1 MTDPVDINRVPKL
14 NLGLQET
21 DEVFITRQG
30 SGPYRVP
37 ASSFPWEQK
46 GDKGDPGG
54 SWAPVLALVTDGV
67 RLVHRVVDWVGGTGE
82 KPTALGYVGAT
93 GFVATAAAAVDVR
106 GAQGAAGWAP
116 VLAVVEDGVRRVH
129 QVVDWTGGAG
139 TKPTTLGYVGATG
152 IVETAA
158 AAVDVRGPLG
168 AVSAESMLEA
178 LSVAPVPVLQE
189 ISGLISGYIGN
200 QIVLVNGDSIGNDG
214 WLTPT
219 SPPVLYSGGIYTT
232 GVAVSGNI
240 EARTEDQGYSAWVSA
255 RRGIEILNRAVAG
268 NKLQDIIDRLAS
280 DVGIYGNRLGVVIDN
295 GVTNS
300 LFGPEADA
308 MTEDA
313 LVASLISQKT
323 TCIEY
328 YRGLGAKVVIP
339 ECIPRSGF
347 TNRQNRVAARY
358 NRWLNTLPW
367 LQPWIRVA
375 PVAALMSNPD
385 VYGSATPAPRWS
397 RDGTHTNNVGAH
409 RYSGAVNYCLD
420 GWVPRNSRFRPSLME
435 ISAGFGSHAIVRNSN
450 PTIGLGSG
458 GSLGEGFVGQIA
470 AQYSVKRLVGVPTGA
485 CSIVVD
491 DDGYNRQRLVIDFTA
506 VGQAVSFGISPAS
519 GLWDSTRSGLLS
531 CVADAT
537 VSGDQIVN
545 RLLMFTQA
553 NVGGVN
559 YKTTALNQNLQSIA
573 AAGNLQLAQG
583 EEVFFLAPRIYVPQ
597 GACAS
602 WETQVRIY
610 ASAAGPGPFTAPA
623 DLRQTATRWLKA
635 EGARRRCHG

>member
-1 MTDPVDINRVPKL
+1 MKKVKYIGAVSPWVDS
-14 NLGLQET
+14 LG
-21 DEVFITRQG
+21 G
-30 SGPYRVP
+30 SGLT
-37 ASSFPWEQK
+37 W
-46 GDKGDPGG
+46 
-54 SWAPVLALVTDGV
+54 T
-67 RLVHRVVDWVGGTGE
+67 TGME
-82 KPTALGYVGAT
+82 
-93 GFVATAAAAVDVR
+93 
-106 GAQGAAGWAP
+106 
-116 VLAVVEDGVRRVH
+116 AVVPEDVGDELTGYPALFEAVAGFDGNGVTPEKVE
-129 QVVDWTGGAG
+129 QAGGAG
-139 TKPTTLGYVGATG
+139 GGGPTTLPVMQAAFDAG
-152 IVETAA
+152 TAA
-158 AAVDVRGPLG
+158 EKATFQA
-168 AVSAESMLEA
+168 
-178 LSVAPVPVLQE
+178 SV
-189 ISGLISGYIGN
+189 SGYIGN

-506 VGQAVSFGISPAS
+506 AGQAVSFGISPAS

-559 YKTTALNQNLQSIA
+559 YKTTALNQNTQSIA

-610 ASAAGPGPFTAPA
+610 ASAAGRVTLDIGNFCKLQDVSPI
-623 DLRQTATRWLKA
+623 
-635 EGARRRCHG
+635 